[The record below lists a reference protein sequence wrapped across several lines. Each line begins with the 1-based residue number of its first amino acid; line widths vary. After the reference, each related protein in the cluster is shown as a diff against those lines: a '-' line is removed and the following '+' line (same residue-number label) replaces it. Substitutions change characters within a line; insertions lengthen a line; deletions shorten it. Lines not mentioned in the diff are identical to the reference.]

1 MLGAALA
8 VVWIGGS
15 TRPKKHRTRSAEPAQ
30 SLLAAAPRTR
40 LPRSTLDSTR
50 KSQAAR
56 LSRLGFPVFCA
67 GHRGHAIAL
76 TFDDGPGLYTDLA
89 LRILRRDH
97 ARATFFLVG
106 RLLTD
111 WPTLPARERAL
122 GSLGDHTWSHPNLA
136 ALPPMAIAGQLED
149 TRRAIAAHAHVRVD
163 LFRPPYGLRNAAVDR
178 VARQLGMLEV
188 LWNVDSFDWA
198 GADAKGIARNVLNH
212 VSPGAIVLMHE
223 NRGQTIK
230 ALKFILLPALRRLRY
245 RLVTVPELLAA
256 DPPTAAQ
263 LHRGLSGCSN
273 NSASPGVLRFG
284 SATVRS
290 SRAQP

>member
-1 MLGAALA
+1 MREVKRITLSKGASA
-8 VVWIGGS
+8 
-15 TRPKKHRTRSAEPAQ
+15 RRDDNHRT
-30 SLLAAAPRTR
+30 
-40 LPRSTLDSTR
+40 
-50 KSQAAR
+50 
-56 LSRLGFPVFCA
+56 
-67 GHRGHAIAL
+67 
-76 TFDDGPGLYTDLA
+76 TDLKVTDGYGLQSA
-89 LRILRRDH
+89 IIQCGVRHIP
-97 ARATFFLVG
+97 LVG
-106 RLLTD
+106 RAF
-111 WPTLPARERAL
+111 ARRVL
-122 GSLGDHTWSHPNLA
+122 GRQLA
-136 ALPPMAIAGQLED
+136 GSILKIAGQLED

-245 RLVTVPELLAA
+245 RLVTVPELLAV